1 MMSVND
7 KVLKLAFQGEWNTL
21 LPILR
26 DYPELVNHPS
36 EPKGYTPLHQAAWH
50 GADLSVIGELLS
62 IGADR
67 SATTNAKRQTAYD
80 IVVEKHKR
88 PDLQYLLFPQKLTIA
103 QILRKVVSTERQL
116 FTDYDGNQILVDKM
130 IAASGVEQCPDD
142 LNELDT
148 RLSHLF
154 FALTGKAISTVDS
167 VRFSVSSSFTFEIEP
182 DFFRLIFFPLVHK
195 VAAKKISYL
204 ESDWAVVSDLFDPA
218 PTQWGSRGDLF
229 LWLEMRQALC
239 QDSIPE
245 DKDELANIISAAFQS
260 LTGKSLINRVG
271 GNDFYVERFSRGG
284 GSSGYVA
291 SLFWLNEFIPQ
302 LQQRL
307 TWLQTVWSI
316 SPRSL

>member
-1 MMSVND
+1 MSVSD
-7 KVLKLAFQGEWNTL
+7 KVLKLAFQGEWDAL

-26 DYPELVNHPS
+26 DYPHLVNNPS

-50 GADLSVIGELLS
+50 GANLSVIGELLS
-62 IGADR
+62 LGADR

-103 QILRKVVSTERQL
+103 QIFRKVVSTERQL

-204 ESDWAVVSDLFDPA
+204 ESDWAVVSDLFEPA

-229 LWLEMRQALC
+229 LWLEMRRALC
-239 QDSIPE
+239 QVSIPE

-291 SLFWLNEFIPQ
+291 SQFWLNEFIPQ

>member
-1 MMSVND
+1 
-7 KVLKLAFQGEWNTL
+7 
-21 LPILR
+21 
-26 DYPELVNHPS
+26 
-36 EPKGYTPLHQAAWH
+36 
-50 GADLSVIGELLS
+50 
-62 IGADR
+62 
-67 SATTNAKRQTAYD
+67 
-80 IVVEKHKR
+80 
-88 PDLQYLLFPQKLTIA
+88 
-103 QILRKVVSTERQL
+103 
-116 FTDYDGNQILVDKM
+116 M

-182 DFFRLIFFPLVHK
+182 DFFRLIFFPLIHK

-239 QDSIPE
+239 QVSIPE

>member
-1 MMSVND
+1 MMSMSD
-7 KVLKLAFQGEWNTL
+7 DVLKLAFQGKWDTL

-26 DYPELVNHPS
+26 DNPRLVNISS

-50 GADLSVIGELLS
+50 GANLSVIGELLS
-62 IGADR
+62 LGADR
-67 SATTNAKRQTAYD
+67 GVVTQSKRQTAYD
-80 IVVEKHKR
+80 IAVEKHKR
-88 PDLQYLLFPQKLTIA
+88 PELDYRLFPQKMTIA
-103 QILRKVVSTERQL
+103 QLLRKVVATERQL

-130 IAASGVEQCPDD
+130 IAALGIEQCPDD
-142 LNELDT
+142 LNELDN

-195 VAAKKISYL
+195 VAAKKISFP
-204 ESDWAVVSDLFDPA
+204 EREWAVVSDLFEPA

-229 LWLEMRQALC
+229 LWLEMRRALC
-239 QDSIPE
+239 QVSIPE
-245 DKDELANIISAAFQS
+245 DKDELANIILAAFQS
-260 LTGKSLINRVG
+260 LTGKPLINHVG
-271 GNDFYVERFSRGG
+271 DNDFFIERFSRGG

>member
-1 MMSVND
+1 MSVSD

-26 DYPELVNHPS
+26 DYPDLVNHPS
-36 EPKGYTPLHQAAWH
+36 EPKGYTSLHQAAWH
-50 GADLSVIGELLS
+50 GANLSVIGELLTL
-62 IGADR
+62 GADR
-67 SATTNAKRQTAYD
+67 SATTNTKRQTAFG

-88 PDLQYLLFPQKLTIA
+88 PELEYLLFPQKVTIA
-103 QILRKVVSTERQL
+103 QILRKVVATERQL

-218 PTQWGSRGDLF
+218 PTQWGLRGSLF

-239 QDSIPE
+239 QVSIPE

>member
-1 MMSVND
+1 MSVSD
-7 KVLKLAFQGEWNTL
+7 KVLKLAFQGEWDAL

-26 DYPELVNHPS
+26 DYPHLVNFAS
-36 EPKGYTPLHQAAWH
+36 EPKGYTTLHQAAWH
-50 GADLSVIGELLS
+50 GANLSVIGELLS

-103 QILRKVVSTERQL
+103 QILRKVVSTERKL

-130 IAASGVEQCPDD
+130 IAASGIEQCPDD

-182 DFFRLIFFPLVHK
+182 DFVRLIFFPLVHK

-204 ESDWAVVSDLFDPA
+204 ESDWAVVSDLFEPA

-229 LWLEMRQALC
+229 LWLEMRRALC
-239 QDSIPE
+239 QVSIPE

-291 SLFWLNEFIPQ
+291 SLFWFNEFIPQ

>member
-1 MMSVND
+1 MLIND
-7 KVLKLAFQGEWNTL
+7 KVLKLAFQGEWAIL

-26 DYPELVNHPS
+26 DYPHLTNLPS

-50 GADLSVIGELLS
+50 GANLSVIGELLS
-62 IGADR
+62 LGADR
-67 SATTNAKRQTAYD
+67 SATTNTKRQTAYD
-80 IVVEKHKR
+80 IAVEKHKK
-88 PDLQYLLFPQKLTIA
+88 PDLEYLLFPQKMTIA
-103 QILRKVVSTERQL
+103 QILRKVVATQRQL

-130 IAASGVEQCPDD
+130 ITASGVEQCPDD
-142 LNELDT
+142 LNELDA

-167 VRFSVSSSFTFEIEP
+167 VCFSVSSSFTFDIEP
-182 DFFRLIFFPLVHK
+182 DFFRLIFFPLVHQ

-218 PTQWGSRGDLF
+218 PTQWGLRGSLF

-239 QDSIPE
+239 QVSIPE

-271 GNDFYVERFSRGG
+271 DNDFFVERFSRGG

-307 TWLQTVWSI
+307 TWQQTVWSI
-316 SPRSL
+316 SPRSF

>member
-1 MMSVND
+1 MMSVSD
-7 KVLKLAFQGEWNTL
+7 KVLKLAFQGEWDAL

-26 DYPELVNHPS
+26 DSPHLVNHSS

-50 GADLSVIGELLS
+50 GAKLSVIGELLNL
-62 IGADR
+62 GADR
-67 SATTNAKRQTAYD
+67 GVVTHSKRQKAYD
-80 IVVEKHKR
+80 IVVEKHTR
-88 PDLQYLLFPQKLTIA
+88 SDLQYLLFPQKTTIA
-103 QILRKVVSTERQL
+103 QILRKVVSTDRQL
-116 FTDYDGNQILVDKM
+116 FTDYDGNQILVDKL
-130 IAASGVEQCPDD
+130 IAALGIEQCPDD

-154 FALTGKAISTVDS
+154 FALTGKAISTADTIHFDVGEG
-167 VRFSVSSSFTFEIEP
+167 FTFTVEAE
-182 DFFRLIFFPLVHK
+182 FFRLIFFPLVHK

-204 ESDWAVVSDLFDPA
+204 ESDWAVVSDLFEPA
-218 PTQWGSRGDLF
+218 PTHWGSRGDLF
-229 LWLEMRQALC
+229 LWLEMRRALC
-239 QDSIPE
+239 QVSIPE

>member
-1 MMSVND
+1 MSVSD

-26 DYPELVNHPS
+26 DYPDLVNHPS

-50 GADLSVIGELLS
+50 GANLSVIGELLS
-62 IGADR
+62 LGADR

-103 QILRKVVSTERQL
+103 QIFRKVVSTERQL

-154 FALTGKAISTVDS
+154 FALTGKVISTVDS

-182 DFFRLIFFPLVHK
+182 DFFRLIFFPLIHK

-239 QDSIPE
+239 QVSIPE

-260 LTGKSLINRVG
+260 LTGKPLINHVG
-271 GNDFYVERFSRGG
+271 DNDFFIERFSRGG

>member
-1 MMSVND
+1 MSVSD
-7 KVLKLAFQGEWNTL
+7 KVLKLAFQGEWDAL

-26 DYPELVNHPS
+26 DSPHLVNHSS
-36 EPKGYTPLHQAAWH
+36 EPKGYTSLHQAAWH
-50 GADLSVIGELLS
+50 GANLSVIGELLS

-103 QILRKVVSTERQL
+103 QILRKVVATERQL

-142 LNELDT
+142 LKELDT

-182 DFFRLIFFPLVHK
+182 DFFRLIFFPLVNK

-218 PTQWGSRGDLF
+218 PTQWGLRGSLF

-239 QDSIPE
+239 QVCIPE

>member
-1 MMSVND
+1 MSVSD
-7 KVLKLAFQGEWNTL
+7 KVLKLAFQGEWDAL

-26 DYPELVNHPS
+26 DSPHLVNHSS
-36 EPKGYTPLHQAAWH
+36 EPKGYTSLHQAAWH
-50 GADLSVIGELLS
+50 GANLSVIVELLS

-67 SATTNAKRQTAYD
+67 SATTNAKRQIAYD

-103 QILRKVVSTERQL
+103 QILRKVVATERQL

-130 IAASGVEQCPDD
+130 IAACGVEQCPDD
-142 LNELDT
+142 LKELDT
-148 RLSHLF
+148 RLIHLF

-218 PTQWGSRGDLF
+218 PTQWGLRGSLF

-239 QDSIPE
+239 QVSIPE
-245 DKDELANIISAAFQS
+245 DKDELVNIISAAFQS

-307 TWLQTVWSI
+307 TWLQAVWSI